1 VTDERRCISFET
13 IPPFEAGFLSVR
25 HTGGHYHPTLA
36 SFRNLALR
44 EPLHIGHYANH
55 TVCHLSIDGE
65 RSIFD

>member
-1 VTDERRCISFET
+1 MVTDERRCISFET

-44 EPLHIGHYANH
+44 EPLHIGHYAN
-55 TVCHLSIDGE
+55 VAINAARIMVMLP
-65 RSIFD
+65 